1 MSWVGPAAAAGAS
14 IVGGLI
20 GAKGAKKA
28 AKAQARSQQQALAL
42 QQQMYLTNLGI
53 NEPWRATGQG
63 ALNTLARLYGQPYQ
77 DYQPLQQLTS
87 GLTAGNTA
95 GTPHFG
101 AKDIVRMLRSG
112 MSVAEVAKL
121 GALKLG
127 KSGKRVKYLAQSGLS
142 PEEIKMLQGGPSSFA
157 APPAPVNNLPT
168 GGQAPA
174 GPDMSVFTNSPGYQF
189 RRSEGQRDIGNS
201 FAARGGAF
209 GGDALRALTD
219 FNQNLASEDFYD
231 FVNQQNI
238 MAGYGQR
245 SAENAGQYGQNFAN
259 AGSNAYSNMGN
270 ARASGIANQYNMLG
284 QGLSGAANAF
294 GNYWDNRT
302 LPSITP
308 PRFQFATDPRTLPI
322 YGT

>member
-1 MSWVGPAAAAGAS
+1 MSWVAPAISGVGS
-14 IVGGLI
+14 LVGGLL
-20 GAKGAKKA
+20 GSSGAKKA
-28 AKAQARSQQQALAL
+28 SKAQARAQQQALAL
-42 QQQMYLTNLGI
+42 QQQMYMANLGL

-101 AKDIVRMLRSG
+101 AKDIVKMLKSG
-112 MSVAEVAKL
+112 MSVEQVAKL

-127 KSGKRVKYLAQSGLS
+127 KSGKRVNYLSQYGLS
-142 PEEIKMLQGGPSSFA
+142 PDEIKMLQGGPSSFA

-168 GGQAPA
+168 GGSTA

-189 RRSEGQRDIGNS
+189 RRDEGQRDIGNS

-219 FNQNLASEDFYD
+219 FNQNLASEDFYS
-231 FVNQQNI
+231 FVNQMNN
-238 MAGYGQR
+238 MAGLGQT
-245 SAENAGQYGQNFAN
+245 AAGQAGQYGQNFAN
-259 AGSNAYSNMGN
+259 QGSNALQNMGN

-284 QGLSGAANAF
+284 QGIGGAANAF
-294 GNYWDNRT
+294 GNWWDNRR
-302 LPSITP
+302 PSAP
-308 PRFQFATDPRTLPI
+308 PTSG
-322 YGT
+322 YGYYTGGA